1 MKSLSKRQKNF
12 IRMMMQED
20 CYRSVHYYADKLKVS
35 DKTLK
40 DDLKMIRQVLEEEK
54 IQVIGRTGRGI
65 LLDMEN
71 RDRIKMTDILGA
83 YGPEDSSGSVEWR
96 RGIILKNLLIHSGKS
111 TSLQKLS
118 EEYYVGKASI
128 VNDLKLIEKWL
139 ANFDLKLVRNVEGT
153 RIEGEEINIR
163 EAIASLING
172 EGTAGGLNDD
182 IQPDGICR
190 LNMPTLRGLLEVFS
204 LEEIIFVESLLV
216 SLEEEEGID
225 INDIYYVNILTHILI
240 CIKRV
245 RDGNKMDSLNDDLS
259 ETDRNRVYQKAD
271 QIARSIWE
279 KYKINIGEEEITYI
293 YQYLSSLSTIEGVKK
308 EIKQKRSIGEK
319 VAMALTDY
327 MSGVMGVN
335 FFKEKTL
342 LEGLMLHIRP
352 MLNRLEYNIQIT
364 NPLLE
369 EMQQWYPQMLGICKI
384 ACTVVGKRFHLKK
397 IRFDEIANIAT
408 YYQTM
413 IVKLSSRINVLV
425 VCHSGFG
432 TSLLLSEKIKQE
444 FPKIRVIDTI
454 SSRKLKERELGDT
467 DFIISTVPVNPGN
480 IPNLMISALLTK
492 QDIKAIRNYIYDI
505 CKSQETN
512 SAGVKLGEM
521 IRESPSDAEREMIC
535 KAELISGFYVNL
547 WYQEKSEIYL
557 DMDAETSALTIDVC
571 TSSEE
576 EQQKILHELYCLSM
590 DKRRTERLKSAKTRE
605 EALDVLMRGGRA
617 EQ

>member
-1 MKSLSKRQKNF
+1 M
-12 IRMMMQED
+12 
-20 CYRSVHYYADKLKVS
+20 
-35 DKTLK
+35 
-40 DDLKMIRQVLEEEK
+40 
-54 IQVIGRTGRGI
+54 
-65 LLDMEN
+65 
-71 RDRIKMTDILGA
+71 
-83 YGPEDSSGSVEWR
+83 
-96 RGIILKNLLIHSGKS
+96 
-111 TSLQKLS
+111 
-118 EEYYVGKASI
+118 
-128 VNDLKLIEKWL
+128 
-139 ANFDLKLVRNVEGT
+139 EGT

-279 KYKINIGEEEITYI
+279 KYEINIGEEEITYI

-397 IRFDEIANIAT
+397 IRLDEIANIAT

-512 SAGVKLGEM
+512 SAGVKLG
-521 IRESPSDAEREMIC
+521 
-535 KAELISGFYVNL
+535 K
-547 WYQEKSEIYL
+547 
-557 DMDAETSALTIDVC
+557 
-571 TSSEE
+571 
-576 EQQKILHELYCLSM
+576 
-590 DKRRTERLKSAKTRE
+590 
-605 EALDVLMRGGRA
+605 
-617 EQ
+617 

>member
-139 ANFDLKLVRNVEGT
+139 ADFDLKLVRNVEGT

-271 QIARSIWE
+271 QIAR
-279 KYKINIGEEEITYI
+279 YLGE
-293 YQYLSSLSTIEGVKK
+293 
-308 EIKQKRSIGEK
+308 
-319 VAMALTDY
+319 
-327 MSGVMGVN
+327 
-335 FFKEKTL
+335 
-342 LEGLMLHIRP
+342 
-352 MLNRLEYNIQIT
+352 
-364 NPLLE
+364 
-369 EMQQWYPQMLGICKI
+369 
-384 ACTVVGKRFHLKK
+384 
-397 IRFDEIANIAT
+397 
-408 YYQTM
+408 
-413 IVKLSSRINVLV
+413 
-425 VCHSGFG
+425 
-432 TSLLLSEKIKQE
+432 
-444 FPKIRVIDTI
+444 
-454 SSRKLKERELGDT
+454 
-467 DFIISTVPVNPGN
+467 
-480 IPNLMISALLTK
+480 
-492 QDIKAIRNYIYDI
+492 IRN
-505 CKSQETN
+505 
-512 SAGVKLGEM
+512 
-521 IRESPSDAEREMIC
+521 
-535 KAELISGFYVNL
+535 
-547 WYQEKSEIYL
+547 
-557 DMDAETSALTIDVC
+557 
-571 TSSEE
+571 
-576 EQQKILHELYCLSM
+576 
-590 DKRRTERLKSAKTRE
+590 
-605 EALDVLMRGGRA
+605 
-617 EQ
+617 